1 MSEHGHDLHAAF
13 PDDHDILV
21 ALKTDSAK
29 FRELWLRYHALNEEI
44 FNLDAGLD
52 AGADERLEALKKERL
67 VSLDEVAS
75 MIATKRQ
82 AEKG

>member
-21 ALKTDSAK
+21 ALKTESAR
-29 FRELWLRYHALNEEI
+29 FRELWLNYHALSEQI

-67 VSLDEVAS
+67 ALLDEVAA
-75 MIATKRQ
+75 MIATKRK
-82 AEKG
+82 AGEE